1 MISRHPRAWSLVALT
16 VATLLLLLGALVAQ
30 VGRPYPG
37 FFVTPDFRVFPSSP
51 AAVTPEWGDR
61 IVSVDGRS
69 PVTLEKRVRSDGP
82 PIRYEIERAGRRAAL
97 DLAPQPFT
105 WRLLLGHFGGFFA
118 VSAIMLAVGI
128 AVFTQN
134 PRARP
139 NRNFLLYMCLWA
151 VSNVAVPE
159 SVLGSGSFAAA
170 VVGFVSV
177 VLSVHGWVFFLTY
190 PVNPPREAWLER
202 HRVIPRLYTGALVAG
217 SLASVSFVALSTV
230 APGLLLVDGWI
241 YPASVATLFTLAAV
255 SFPIKIAALLD
266 TRRRAASPLVNQQ
279 TTVLLLGIGLGLG
292 GWLAFMLAPLS
303 HLYRGPVDPQW
314 GSALVLL
321 YPLAIAYATVRY
333 RLFDATVVIRR
344 SVVYAALAG
353 LITAAYALAIAGAN
367 LLLSQASLA
376 QSTWFSAAFMF
387 AVALAFNPLRERL
400 RRLVDRTFFRERYD
414 YARTIG
420 ALARSMSSLLD
431 LNEIERRLST
441 TIEAAM
447 HVLHARLEVGSPRG
461 ALEPVLRAAPGALS
475 RYQIAADPRFAALEG
490 EALGAYAALGAEVL
504 VPLRFQE
511 EIRGLLVLGPKR
523 SEAAYTAEDLELL
536 ETLADQTA
544 VAVANAEAHQQVL
557 DYARQLERSL
567 LIRTSLA
574 KFVPQRVRELIEESP
589 EAPSLDK
596 RETDVTVLFAD
607 ISGYTRLSSRL
618 APDALD
624 ALVQRY
630 FGAFLDEIVKH
641 GGDVNET
648 AGDGLMV
655 IFHEGD
661 HARAAVDAARAI
673 HRRAAEIGAELAE
686 RFDPLRMHIGV
697 NTGPALLGAT
707 KIEGRAGTRW
717 TYTASGMTTNI
728 AARLAAQAE
737 GGEIVLSEETR
748 ARIGAD
754 TGPEDMGL
762 RPLKG
767 VERPVR
773 LFRLR

>member
-1 MISRHPRAWSLVALT
+1 MVRRHPRAWSLVALT
-16 VATLLLLLGALVAQ
+16 VATLLVLSTALVAR

-37 FFVTPDFRVFPSSP
+37 FFVAPDFRVFPTAP
-51 AAVTPEWGDR
+51 AAVAIEWDDR

-69 PVTLEKRVRSDGP
+69 PATLEKRVASGDA
-82 PIRYEIERAGRRAAL
+82 PIRYEIERAGRRVSL

-105 WRLLLGHFGGFFA
+105 WRLLFGHFGVFFA
-118 VSAIMLAVGI
+118 VSAVMLAVGI
-128 AVFTQN
+128 AVFAQN

-159 SVLGSGSFAAA
+159 SVLGSGRFAAA

-177 VLSVHGWVFFLTY
+177 VLS
-190 PVNPPREAWLER
+190 AA
-202 HRVIPRLYTGALVAG
+202 ALVAG
-217 SLASVSFVALSTV
+217 GIASVSFAALSTV
-230 APGLLLVDGWI
+230 APDLLVDGWI
-241 YPASVATLFTLAAV
+241 YPASLATLFTLAAV

-266 TRRRAASPLVNQQ
+266 TRRQAASPLVNQQ

-344 SVVYAALAG
+344 SVVYTALAG

-431 LNEIERRLST
+431 LGEIECRLST
-441 TIEAAM
+441 TIESAM
-447 HVLHARLEVGSPRG
+447 HVLHARLEVGAPRG
-461 ALEPVLRAAPGALS
+461 PLEPVLRAAAGALS
-475 RYQIAADPRFAALEG
+475 RYQVAADPRFATLGG
-490 EALGAYAALGAEVL
+490 EALGVYAALGAEVL

-536 ETLADQTA
+536 ETLADQAA

-589 EAPSLDK
+589 EAPSLEK

-607 ISGYTRLSSRL
+607 ISGYTRLSARL
-618 APDALD
+618 APDDLD

-673 HRRAAEIGAELAE
+673 HRRAAEIGAELQE

-728 AARLAAQAE
+728 AARLAALAE

-748 ARIGAD
+748 GRLGSDVA
-754 TGPEDMGL
+754 PEDMGQ
-762 RPLKG
+762 RELKG
-767 VERPVR
+767 VERPARV
-773 LFRLR
+773 FRLR